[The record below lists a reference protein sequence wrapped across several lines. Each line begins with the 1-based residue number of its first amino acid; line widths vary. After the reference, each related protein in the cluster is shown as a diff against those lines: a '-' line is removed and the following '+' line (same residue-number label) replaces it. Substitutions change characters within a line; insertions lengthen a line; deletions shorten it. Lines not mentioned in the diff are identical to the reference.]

1 MSFPLMIRILTLIL
15 FFFSVIGLSQEK
27 WIPQMESMEGQI
39 TLLSQNLE
47 TNVVGTT
54 ADIRLYQSF
63 QIDQTKS
70 AYYLFPVSTETSLY
84 ELLVFY
90 PNKILSMDVRNMD
103 NIRKQV
109 VAENKKGKKI
119 QLNHSSDSQFIKLN
133 LKDLPQGEEI
143 KVVVKY
149 MQNLG
154 KEDDLKT
161 LSIPSFIPKQYHI
174 KAEKLGVQV
183 NIISPTPIYDTEINL
198 KEAQIKSV
206 SAKYQEISY
215 QGKEWNSPI
224 ELKFHTRGDKA
235 DAGMLV
241 YEDKGCRYI
250 LGVVEPPKVIDPEQ
264 IAPREYVFVMDI
276 SGSMHGFPMNTS
288 KELVKKILNDLKP
301 EEKFN
306 ILFFAGGS
314 DFFSSKSVYAT
325 PENKDLAIQAINQ
338 QKGTGKTKIS
348 DALQK
353 VYSYKPDKEY
363 NRVVVLVTDGKLMED
378 RTLYLNLKSNL
389 KFAQYFCFG
398 IGYDVDRRTIQ
409 QLANAMGTESVLITE
424 QSEAEVEMNK
434 FFNLIRTPLLRHIEV
449 QSKELNLQE
458 TYPNQFKG
466 FLSSESSSFVS
477 KECSG
482 MREPK
487 LILTG
492 INGEEAYRE
501 EFKLPSENKNDE
513 LSVLKLLWAKEKI
526 EFLLQE
532 EERCGKRCYED
543 GKYRN
548 QIIRIG
554 EEMNISTPYTSF
566 IQEGYNNNNGNK
578 GRKDSLYDNP
588 LNSLEFQNDFDSDF
602 DKIPNMYDDCPFDKG
617 SFERKGCPRTKEEK
631 ITSEINRMLEGIEFD
646 FDSYVI
652 KPEFYEKLNT
662 AASIIQNQTTQKYIV
677 EGHTDAAGTP
687 EYNMNL
693 SLNRAKA
700 VVNYLKEKGV
710 KVDALKIEG
719 KGDKEL
725 RHKECRPHTVCD
737 DQKNFENRRVIF
749 KVVP

>member
-1 MSFPLMIRILTLIL
+1 MKTNFSLLL
-15 FFFSVIGLSQEK
+15 FLLGIFLLGQEK
-27 WIPQMESMEGQI
+27 FIPQFVSETGKVSL
-39 TLLSQNLE
+39 TSQNLE
-47 TNVVGTT
+47 INVIGTT
-54 ADIRLYQSF
+54 ADVRLYQSF
-63 QIDQTKS
+63 RASETQTAS
-70 AYYLFPVSTETSLY
+70 YLFPVSTETSLY
-84 ELLVFY
+84 ELMVYY

-109 VAENKKGKKI
+109 LAENKKGKKI
-119 QLNHSSDSQFIKLN
+119 QLNHSTDSHFIKLT
-133 LKDLPQGEEI
+133 LKDLPQNEEV
-143 KVVVKY
+143 KVVLKY
-149 MQNLG
+149 MQNLE
-154 KEDDLKT
+154 KEAEWKFLN
-161 LSIPSFIPKQYHI
+161 LPSFISDSYELEL
-174 KAEKLGVQV
+174 EKTHSQI
-183 NIISPTPIYDTEINL
+183 NIISPTPIFDTEINL
-198 KEAQIKSV
+198 PDAKIKSV
-206 SAKYQEISY
+206 SSKYQEIQY
-215 QGKEWNSPI
+215 AGKDWNSPI
-224 ELKFHTRGDKA
+224 QLKFHSRGDQA

-276 SGSMHGFPMNTS
+276 SGSMQGFPIETS
-288 KELVKKILNDLKP
+288 KELVTRILYDLKP

-314 DFFSSKSVYAT
+314 DFFSSQSVYAT
-325 PENKDLAIQAINQ
+325 PENIDLAIQAINQ

-353 VYSYKPDKEY
+353 VYSYKPDASY

-409 QLANAMGTESVLITE
+409 QLSNAMGTESVLITE
-424 QSEAEVEMNK
+424 QSEAEVEMMK

-482 MREPK
+482 MRDPK

-492 INGEEAYRE
+492 INGEENYRE
-501 EFKLPSENKNDE
+501 EFRLPSQTKNEE
-513 LSVLKLLWAKEKI
+513 LSILKLVWAKEKI

-532 EERCGKRCYED
+532 EERCGKRCYDD
-543 GKYRN
+543 GKFRN

-554 EEMNISTPYTSF
+554 EEMNIATPYTSF

-578 GRKDSLYDNP
+578 GRKDSLYENP
-588 LNSLEFQNDFDSDF
+588 FNSLTFQNDFDSDF
-602 DKIPNMYDDCPFDKG
+602 DRIPNTHDECPFDKG
-617 SFERKGCPRTKEEK
+617 TIDRKGCPRTKEEK

-646 FDSYVI
+646 FDSYQI
-652 KPEFYEKLNT
+652 KSEFYDKLNT
-662 AASIIQNQTTQKYIV
+662 AAEIIKNQANQTYIV

-687 EYNMNL
+687 EYNNNL
-693 SLNRAKA
+693 SLNRAKS
-700 VVNYLKEKGV
+700 VLNYLKEKGV
-710 KVDALKIEG
+710 NVSQLTIVG
-719 KGDKEL
+719 KGDTEL
-725 RHKECRPHTVCD
+725 RHPECRPHTVCD

>member
-1 MSFPLMIRILTLIL
+1 MKKNFSLLL
-15 FFFSVIGLSQEK
+15 FLLGIFLLGQEK
-27 WIPQMESMEGQI
+27 LIPQFVSETGKVSL
-39 TLLSQNLE
+39 TSQNLE
-47 TNVVGTT
+47 INVIGTN
-54 ADIRLYQSF
+54 ADVRLYQSF
-63 QIDQTKS
+63 RANETQAAS
-70 AYYLFPVSTETSLY
+70 YLFPVSTETSLY
-84 ELLVFY
+84 ELMVYY

-109 VAENKKGKKI
+109 LAENKKGKKI
-119 QLNHSSDSQFIKLN
+119 QLNHSTDSHFIKLN
-133 LKDLPQGEEI
+133 LKDLPQDEEI

-149 MQNLG
+149 MQNLE
-154 KEDDLKT
+154 KEAEWKFLN
-161 LSIPSFIPKQYHI
+161 LPSFISDSYELEL
-174 KAEKLGVQV
+174 EKLHSQI
-183 NIISPTPIYDTEINL
+183 NIISPTPIFDTEINL
-198 KEAQIKSV
+198 VDAKIKSV
-206 SAKYQEISY
+206 SSKYQEIQYS
-215 QGKEWNSPI
+215 GKDWKSPI
-224 ELKFHTRGDKA
+224 QLKFHSRGDQA

-241 YEDKGCRYI
+241 FEDKGCRYI
-250 LGVVEPPKVIDPEQ
+250 LGVVEPPKVIDPDQ

-276 SGSMHGFPMNTS
+276 SGSMQGFPIETS
-288 KELVKKILNDLKP
+288 KELVTRILYDLKP

-314 DFFSSKSVYAT
+314 DFFSNQSVYAT
-325 PENKDLAIQAINQ
+325 PENIDLAIQAINQ

-353 VYSYKPDKEY
+353 VYSYKPDGSY
-363 NRVVVLVTDGKLMED
+363 NRVVVLVTDGILMED

-409 QLANAMGTESVLITE
+409 QLSNAMGTESVLITE
-424 QSEAEVEMNK
+424 QSEAEYEMNK
-434 FFNLIRTPLLRHIEV
+434 FFNFIRTPLLRHIEV

-482 MREPK
+482 MRDPK

-492 INGEEAYRE
+492 INGEENYRE
-501 EFKLPSENKNDE
+501 VFRLPSQTKNDE
-513 LSVLKLLWAKEKI
+513 LSILKLLWAKEKI

-532 EERCGKRCYED
+532 EERCGKRCYDD
-543 GKYRN
+543 GKFRN

-554 EEMNISTPYTSF
+554 EEMNIATPYTSF

-578 GRKDSLYDNP
+578 GRKDSLYENP
-588 LNSLEFQNDFDSDF
+588 FNSLTFQNDFDSDF
-602 DKIPNMYDDCPFDKG
+602 DRIPNTHDECPFDKG
-617 SFERKGCPRTKEEK
+617 TIERKGCPRTKEEK

-646 FDSYVI
+646 FDSYQI
-652 KPEFYEKLNT
+652 KSEFYEKLNT
-662 AASIIQNQTTQKYIV
+662 AAEIINNQATQKYIV

-687 EYNMNL
+687 EYNSNL

-700 VVNYLKEKGV
+700 VLDYLKEKGV
-710 KVDALKIEG
+710 NVSQLTIVG
-719 KGDKEL
+719 KGDTEL
-725 RHKECRPHTVCD
+725 RHPECRPHTVCD

>member
-1 MSFPLMIRILTLIL
+1 MKTNFSLLL
-15 FFFSVIGLSQEK
+15 FLLGIFLLGQEK
-27 WIPQMESMEGQI
+27 FIPQFVSETGKVSL
-39 TLLSQNLE
+39 TSQNLE
-47 TNVVGTT
+47 INVIGTT
-54 ADIRLYQSF
+54 ADVRLYQSF
-63 QIDQTKS
+63 RASETQTAS
-70 AYYLFPVSTETSLY
+70 YLFPVSTETSLY
-84 ELLVFY
+84 ELMVYY

-109 VAENKKGKKI
+109 LAENKKGKKI
-119 QLNHSSDSQFIKLN
+119 QLNHSTDSHFIKLT
-133 LKDLPQGEEI
+133 LKDLQQNEEV
-143 KVVVKY
+143 KVVLKY
-149 MQNLG
+149 MQNLE
-154 KEDDLKT
+154 KEAEWKFLN
-161 LSIPSFIPKQYHI
+161 LPSFISDSYELELD
-174 KAEKLGVQV
+174 KAHSQI
-183 NIISPTPIYDTEINL
+183 NIISPTPIFDTEINL
-198 KEAQIKSV
+198 ADAKIKSV
-206 SAKYQEISY
+206 SSKYQEIQY
-215 QGKEWNSPI
+215 AGKDWNSPI
-224 ELKFHTRGDKA
+224 QLKFHSRGDQA

-276 SGSMHGFPMNTS
+276 SGSMQGFPIETS
-288 KELVKKILNDLKP
+288 KELVTRILYDLKP

-314 DFFSSKSVYAT
+314 DFFSSQSVYAT
-325 PENKDLAIQAINQ
+325 PENIDLAIQAINQ

-353 VYSYKPDKEY
+353 VYSYKPDASY

-409 QLANAMGTESVLITE
+409 QLSNAMGTESVLITE
-424 QSEAEVEMNK
+424 QLEAEVEMMK

-482 MREPK
+482 MRDPK

-492 INGEEAYRE
+492 INGEENYRE
-501 EFKLPSENKNDE
+501 EFRLPSQTKNDE
-513 LSVLKLLWAKEKI
+513 LSILKLVWAKEKI

-532 EERCGKRCYED
+532 EERCGKRCYDD
-543 GKYRN
+543 GKFRN

-554 EEMNISTPYTSF
+554 EEMNIATPYTSF

-578 GRKDSLYDNP
+578 GRKDSLYENP
-588 LNSLEFQNDFDSDF
+588 FNSLTFQNDFDSDF
-602 DKIPNMYDDCPFDKG
+602 DRIPNTHDECPFDKG
-617 SFERKGCPRTKEEK
+617 TIDRKGCPRTKEEK

-646 FDSYVI
+646 FDSYQI
-652 KPEFYEKLNT
+652 KSEFYDKLNT
-662 AASIIQNQTTQKYIV
+662 AAEIIKNQANQTYIV

-687 EYNMNL
+687 EYNNNL
-693 SLNRAKA
+693 SLNRAKS
-700 VVNYLKEKGV
+700 VLNYLKEKGV
-710 KVDALKIEG
+710 NVSQLTIVG
-719 KGDKEL
+719 KGDTEL
-725 RHKECRPHTVCD
+725 RHPECRPHTVCD